1 MLIIETLPLLR
12 QQIRRLRM
20 EGKRVALVPT
30 MGNLHDGH
38 MKLVDEAKARAD
50 VVVVSIFVNPMQFDR
65 PEDLA
70 RYPRTLQEDCEK
82 LNKRKVDLVFA
93 PSVKEIYPNGTETH
107 TYVDVPGLS
116 TMLEGAS
123 RPGHFR
129 GVSTIVSKLFNL
141 VQPDIACFGE
151 KDFQQL
157 ALIRKMVA
165 DMGFDI
171 EIIGVPIMRA
181 KDGLALSSRNGY
193 LTAEQRKIAPGL
205 YKVLSSIADKLQAGE
220 RDLDEIIAIAGQE
233 LNEKGFRADDIQIRD
248 ADTLLEVSENSKRA
262 VILVA
267 AWLGDAR
274 LIDNKMVFPRH
285 SFTQKTQGQSYLLE
299 SLFISLLKSLLF
311 KPLRQRLPGF
321 SPCLYFHMFP

>member
-171 EIIGVPIMRA
+171 EIVGVPIMRA

-205 YKVLSSIADKLQAGE
+205 YKVLSSITDKLQAGE

-248 ADTLLEVSENSKRA
+248 ADTLLEVTENSKRA

-274 LIDNKMVFPRH
+274 LIDNKIVE
-285 SFTQKTQGQSYLLE
+285 LA
-299 SLFISLLKSLLF
+299 
-311 KPLRQRLPGF
+311 
-321 SPCLYFHMFP
+321 

>member
-193 LTAEQRKIAPGL
+193 LTAEQRKIAPAL
-205 YKVLSSIADKLQAGE
+205 YKVLSSIAAKLQAGE

-274 LIDNKMVFPRH
+274 LIDNKMVE
-285 SFTQKTQGQSYLLE
+285 LA
-299 SLFISLLKSLLF
+299 
-311 KPLRQRLPGF
+311 
-321 SPCLYFHMFP
+321 

>member
-12 QQIRRLRM
+12 QHIRRLRQ
-20 EGKRVALVPT
+20 EGKRIALVPT

-38 MKLVDEAKARAD
+38 MKLVDTAKASAD
-50 VVVVSIFVNPMQFDR
+50 VVVASIFVNPMQFDR
-65 PEDLA
+65 AEDLA
-70 RYPRTLQEDCEK
+70 RYPRTLQDDCEK
-82 LNKRKVDLVFA
+82 LNKRMVDFVFA
-93 PSVKEIYPNGTETH
+93 PAAAEIYSHGLENQ

-141 VQPDIACFGE
+141 IQPDVACFGE

-165 DMGFDI
+165 DMGYDI

-193 LTAEQRKIAPGL
+193 LSADQRKVAPGL
-205 YKVLSSIADKLQAGE
+205 YKVMNGAAEKLAAGE
-220 RDLDEIIAIAGQE
+220 RNLDEIIAIAAQE

-248 ADTLLEVSENSKRA
+248 ADTLLDLTENSQRA
-262 VILVA
+262 VILMA
-267 AWLGDAR
+267 AWLGEAR
-274 LIDNKMVFPRH
+274 LIDNQIVALVR
-285 SFTQKTQGQSYLLE
+285 
-299 SLFISLLKSLLF
+299 
-311 KPLRQRLPGF
+311 
-321 SPCLYFHMFP
+321 